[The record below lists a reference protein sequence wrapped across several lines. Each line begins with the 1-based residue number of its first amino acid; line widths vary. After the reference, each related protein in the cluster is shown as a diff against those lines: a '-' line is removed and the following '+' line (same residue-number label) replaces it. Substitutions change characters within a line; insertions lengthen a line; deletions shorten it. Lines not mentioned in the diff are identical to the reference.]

1 MEIRILPT
9 KEATIELNLQA
20 VRSRMADA
28 CARAGRATDGVRL
41 IAVTKYVGQEEV
53 DQLVA
58 LGVTDLAESRV
69 HDARGKIETCT
80 AEVCWHMIGSVQRR
94 KAGDVVELFDAVDSV
109 DRLELADRLE
119 QRCAAAECV
128 LPVLLQVNVSGEE
141 SKHGFQADELETV
154 LSKMEAMPHLDV
166 QGLMTMAP
174 LMENAEAVRPYFAK
188 LSSLADA
195 FALPERSM
203 GMTRDFEVAIEEGA
217 TQVRI
222 GSALF

>member
-1 MEIRILPT
+1 
-9 KEATIELNLQA
+9 
-20 VRSRMADA
+20 
-28 CARAGRATDGVRL
+28 
-41 IAVTKYVGQEEV
+41 VGQEEV

-69 HDARGKIETCT
+69 HDARGKIEACK

-94 KAGDVVELFDAVDSV
+94 KAGNVVDLFDTVDSV
-109 DRLELADRLE
+109 DRLELAERLE

-141 SKHGFQADELETV
+141 SKHGFQADELEAV
-154 LSKMEAMPHLDV
+154 LDTMEAMPNLSV
-166 QGLMTMAP
+166 RGLMTMAP
-174 LMENAEAVRPYFAK
+174 LVENAEAVRPYFAK
-188 LSSLADA
+188 LSHLADA

-203 GMTRDFEVAIEEGA
+203 GMTRDFEVAIEEGS